1 MERVLITGATSGIG
15 LELAKCF
22 ALSGHDLIIVASN
35 PAILEQT
42 RTELEAAYR
51 VKVTAI
57 CQDLAAAGGAEQLY
71 EKISAYDLAVA
82 ILINNAGI
90 GVTGPAETI
99 AMEADEAMMM
109 VNIINLVKLCKLFL
123 PAMYQRGYG
132 KILNVA
138 STGGYGPGPYVAS
151 YFASKSFV
159 LNYTKAIRVE
169 ARKKGVAVCV
179 IAPGTTRTGFFDRQD
194 LKMPLGAMDPAVV
207 ARQAYRQLERNQGE
221 LVPGLL
227 NKLLVKAP
235 EALKI
240 AVIARIKN
248 RTNK

>member
-15 LELAKCF
+15 LELARCY
-22 ALSGHDLIIVASN
+22 ALVGHDLIIVASN
-35 PAILEQT
+35 PDQLEQIKT
-42 RTELEAAYR
+42 DLEADYH
-51 VKVTAI
+51 VKVTAF
-57 CQDLAAAGGAEQLY
+57 CQDLAVAQGAEQLY
-71 EKISAYDLAVA
+71 EKITAANLAVA

-90 GVTGPAETI
+90 GVTGPTETI
-99 AMEADEAMMM
+99 AMAADEAMMM
-109 VNIINLVKLCKLFL
+109 VNIVNLVKLCKLFL
-123 PAMYQRGYG
+123 PAMYLRGSG

-179 IAPGTTRTGFFDRQD
+179 LAPGTTRTRFFNRQD
-194 LKMPLGAMDPAVV
+194 IKTPFGAMDPDVV

-227 NKLLVKAP
+227 NKLIVKAP
-235 EALKI
+235 EALKT
-240 AVIARIKN
+240 AVIARIKY
-248 RTNK
+248 RTDK